1 LLVRECGIVYDTT
14 VTPRVVLDTNVLVA
28 ALRSRRGA
36 GYRLLSLVG
45 TGVFE
50 HSLSVGLL
58 FEYEAA
64 LKRPGVGS
72 RLPRRRVDEVLDY
85 LAATARRHHIHYLW
99 RPVLKDPGDDLVL
112 EVAVAGGCQAVVTY
126 NRRDF
131 AGAEQFGIRVLTPA
145 QFLAELETRP

>member
-1 LLVRECGIVYDTT
+1 MAA
-14 VTPRVVLDTNVLVA
+14 RVVLDTNVLVA

-36 GYRLLSLVG
+36 AYRLLSLVG
-45 TGVFE
+45 SGGFE

-64 LKRPGVGS
+64 LKRPGAGI

-85 LAATARRHHIHYLW
+85 LAATAHRHQIYYLW

-112 EVAVAGGCQAVVTY
+112 EIAVAGGCEVIVTY
-126 NRRDF
+126 NVRDF
-131 AGAEQFGIRVLTPA
+131 AGSDQFGLRVLTPA
-145 QFLAELETRP
+145 QFLDELETQR